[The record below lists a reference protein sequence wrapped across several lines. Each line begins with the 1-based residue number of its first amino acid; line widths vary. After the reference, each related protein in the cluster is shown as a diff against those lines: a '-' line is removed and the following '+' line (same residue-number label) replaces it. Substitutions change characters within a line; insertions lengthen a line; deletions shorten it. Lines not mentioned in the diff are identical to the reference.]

1 MKGRWKFLI
10 TTAPLFVAAFL
21 FLSPAYTFAQA
32 PQSFILPQSN
42 LFNVNYS
49 DSLNFYPRLQDLQL
63 DSSHYQFISEQTVGL
78 ERPVKNGAW
87 IAFELENNLN
97 IVRFLYLRFC
107 KKADTVLLFS
117 FPKTNLPTLSFASG
131 RQAPSERIIFS
142 SSTYLPVTIPR
153 QETALFVAYVRF
165 PKTDLDPHFK
175 ELFISNAQ
183 AINYDYVKRASFQFF
198 FAGFI
203 FLLSIIA
210 MVASVF
216 LRSKSLAYYAMLM
229 PFTII
234 YFHQQMNINAYLVE
248 WLPWLEGYQQANV
261 ALVFEILF
269 GFFFISEYLE
279 LKIKQPLLRRFYG
292 VVTLLTLT
300 ALFAVIFFKYG
311 IWINIFLIIWLLTS
325 LAIASFLSAKGEKSA
340 RILLLS
346 FGVLILGAIFL
357 ALNRWGIVVN
367 FHLAAYAFQLGTI
380 LFSLIL
386 FYALAVKVNSIRL
399 EKLKADGISKMK
411 TQFFQDISHELRTP
425 LSLVIDPLERVLKDM
440 PTGSTKEVLS
450 TAHQA
455 SQGLLNLV
463 NQILDLSKLDSVP
476 LELNLEPVRI
486 SSHLEFLMGNF
497 RSLADDKG
505 IQLDFQSECKNLVLG
520 LDTLRFQQIVNNLL
534 SNALKFTP
542 AGGKVLLRLFKNDD
556 GLVELSVKDNGFG
569 ISEKSLPYIFDRYF
583 QAQENNNSE
592 SPGTGIGLALTKA
605 LVEQHKGSIAVTS
618 KLGEGT
624 CFTIRLATDLLP
636 EDELELPEELKY
648 FGVDNDPMGKSKP
661 LVLIIED
668 HPQLRAY
675 LLGQLKE
682 HYRVLEAADG
692 NMGLSLAQEHMP
704 DLVVSDLMM
713 PFKDGYEITKSLKSD
728 LRTSH
733 IPVILLTAK
742 AGQEAKNKGLEMGA
756 DDYLLK
762 PFNTEELLLRIS
774 NLMKQRAE
782 WRYLSRRTD
791 LPNINKDLLNRVD
804 REFLAKL
811 DEALETH
818 YAEANFSVED
828 LAAAVAMSKTHLNR
842 KLKALL
848 DLSANKLIQNYRLE
862 RAMEMLQAKEG
873 NVSELALLCG
883 FNSTTYFVKCF
894 KDKYGLTP
902 GSYLAK
908 N

>member
-1 MKGRWKFLI
+1 MKGRWNLLI
-10 TTAPLFVAAFL
+10 KTAQLAVAAWLLL
-21 FLSPAYTFAQA
+21 FPSKSLAQSPET
-32 PQSFILPQSN
+32 FILSQEN
-42 LFNVNYS
+42 LNSVKYT
-49 DSLNFYPRLQDLQL
+49 DSLNFYPRLEDLKL
-63 DSSHYQFISEQTVGL
+63 DSSMYQFISDQTVGL

-107 KKADTVLLFS
+107 QKADTVLLFN
-117 FPKTNLPTLSFASG
+117 FPKTSLPTLSLASG

-153 QETALFVAYVRF
+153 QEKVLFVAYVRF
-165 PKTDLDPHFK
+165 PKNDSDPHFN

-183 AINYDYVKRASFQFF
+183 TINYDYVNRASVQFF

-203 FLLSIIA
+203 ILLSIIA
-210 MVASVF
+210 AVASVL
-216 LRSKSLAYYAMLM
+216 LRSKSLVYYALVM

-234 YFHQQMNINAYLVE
+234 YFHQQMNINAYLIE
-248 WLPWLEGYQQANV
+248 WLPWFDGYQQANT
-261 ALVFEILF
+261 ALVFEILI

-279 LKIKQPLLRRFYG
+279 LKTKLLSFYRFYG
-292 VVTLLTLT
+292 AVTLQTLIALLT
-300 ALFAVIFFKYG
+300 VIFLKPG
-311 IWINIFLIIWLLTS
+311 VWINIFLIIWLLTS
-325 LAIASFLSAKGEKSA
+325 LGITLYLSLKGEKSA

-357 ALNRWGIVVN
+357 ALDRAGMVTN
-367 FHLAAYAFQLGTI
+367 FHLAAYAFQIGTL

-440 PTGSTKEVLS
+440 PTSSTKEVLR

-476 LELNLEPVRI
+476 IELSLKPVRI
-486 SSHLEFLMGNF
+486 SAHLEILMGSF
-497 RSLADDKG
+497 RSLADEKG
-505 IQLDFQSECKNLVLG
+505 IKLEFQSECKNLVIG
-520 LDTLRFQQIVNNLL
+520 LDSLRFQQIVNNLL

-542 AGGKVLLRLFKNDD
+542 AGGKVLLRLFQDEN
-556 GLVELSVKDNGFG
+556 GFVVLSVKDNGFG
-569 ISEKSLPYIFDRYF
+569 ISEKSLPHIFDRYF
-583 QAQENNNSE
+583 QAPENKNAE

-605 LVEQHKGSIAVTS
+605 LVEQHQGSIAVTS

-624 CFTIRLATDLLP
+624 CFTIKLATDLLP
-636 EDELELPEELKY
+636 EDELVLPEELFY
-648 FGVDNDPMGKSKP
+648 PGVDNDPKGKSKP

-692 NMGLSLAQEHMP
+692 KSGLSLAQEHMP

-713 PFKDGYEITKSLKSD
+713 PFKDGYEITRSLKSD

-742 AGQEAKNKGLEMGA
+742 AGQEAKNRGLEIGA

-782 WRYLSRRTD
+782 WRNLSRKTD

-804 REFLAKL
+804 REFLEKL
-811 DEALETH
+811 DGALETH
-818 YAEANFSVED
+818 HAEANFSVED

-848 DLSANKLIQNYRLE
+848 DLSANKVIQNYRLE
-862 RAMEMLQAKEG
+862 KAKSKLEAKDG
-873 NVSELALLCG
+873 NVSEIALLSG
-883 FNSTTYFVKCF
+883 FNSTTYFVKVF
-894 KDKYGLTP
+894 KDKYGTTP
-902 GSYLAK
+902 GSFL
-908 N
+908 